1 MHCVFLSHISNMAV
15 SNLDLIMQFDNAD
28 DLLNP
33 DSFCVPALPSKEE
46 ALGFL
51 YLFALHFSNLMLQN
65 GYPSLSCHV
74 CATAL
79 LTKEALKGNVLSR
92 FQVFS

>member
-1 MHCVFLSHISNMAV
+1 MFLSHISNMAV
-15 SNLDLIMQFDNAD
+15 SNLDLIMQLDNAD
-28 DLLNP
+28 DLLDR
-33 DSFCVPALPSKEE
+33 DSFCVLALPSIEK

-51 YLFALHFSNLMLQN
+51 YLVALHFSKLMLQN

-79 LTKEALKGNVLSR
+79 LTKEALKGDVLSR